1 MYRPQPSRGDGP
13 APPALHLAGG
23 PGAPARQ
30 PQGARTEGWL
40 VVPDRVSLLA
50 DVAEIVSRSHDLR
63 ETLANVIDLVAK
75 RLDADAC
82 SIYLTD
88 TDLHHLTLTATN
100 GLDPASVRVV
110 RLAFGEGLVGLAAER
125 GEPVAIERA
134 REHPQYR
141 YFPET
146 REERF
151 ESLLAAPLI
160 VQGVTIGVL
169 VVQTAERRAF
179 DRHDVELLQT
189 CAQLLAPVVINA
201 RLLDSVAST
210 EQDRARIVSDLA
222 AAGIIQPRAQR
233 APDQRNIELRG
244 IATSRGVAIGPVFR
258 LPPPVDLERMEYTPS
273 RDAKREKADLMNALA
288 EARREI
294 DAMRSVVGE
303 RFGPEFAAVF
313 HTQTQILEDH
323 GFLQK
328 LEVEIEHEPNALV
341 SLRRVLDAYRE
352 TFERIEDPY
361 FRERGADVQDV
372 GGRVME
378 KLLGVRFHVPSLE
391 PGSVVVVDQI
401 LPALFAQLDMDMV
414 AAIVSEHGGPTSH
427 GAIFARTLEIPA
439 VTGVS
444 GLLKEARD
452 GEPAIV
458 DGGSGRLY
466 LSPDDS
472 LRVEYERA
480 QHQYSVAI
488 EHLDAMRERPAETRD
503 GRRITL
509 SANVGLLNDL
519 RLTDKHGAE
528 GVGLFRTELLALAH
542 RGFPN
547 EEEQEQLYEKVC
559 SSMAPRPVTIRTL
572 DLGGDKEIPNLG
584 LDAEDNPQLGCRSIR
599 LTLENRRV
607 FRAQLRAILRA
618 SAHGNVR
625 LMLPM
630 ISGVGELR
638 EAKEVIEQAKREL
651 EHAAI
656 PFDRDLPVGMMVEV
670 PSAALIAPILAEEC
684 DFFSIGTNDLTQ
696 YTLAVDRGNERV
708 AHLYNPL
715 HPSVLMLIDQT
726 VRAGAAA
733 GIPVSLCGEMATNPL
748 AVPTLVGLGIGELSG
763 APSAVPLVKEII
775 RALDSRD
782 AERDA
787 RAALSARTAEEVHGL
802 GAKRLAEAGLL
813 EHPDVGQWLRG
824 LTAPWLA
831 GLG

>member
-1 MYRPQPSRGDGP
+1 VRFQPQALRRRVGHPSRNAARWIGNP
-13 APPALHLAGG
+13 APAQAGRG
-23 PGAPARQ
+23 K
-30 PQGARTEGWL
+30 GWIAI
-40 VVPDRVSLLA
+40 PDRVSLLA

-88 TDLHHLTLTATN
+88 TDLNHLTLTATN
-100 GLDPASVRVV
+100 GLDPASIRVV
-110 RLAFGEGLVGLAAER
+110 RLAFGEGLVGLAADR
-125 GEPVAIERA
+125 CEPVAIERA

-169 VVQTAERRAF
+169 VVQTVDRRAF
-179 DRHDVELLQT
+179 DRRDVELLQT

-201 RLLDSVAST
+201 RLLDSVTSN

-222 AAGIIQPRAQR
+222 AAGIIHPRSER
-233 APDQRNIELRG
+233 TPGQRNIELRG

-258 LPPPVDLERMEYTPS
+258 LPPPVDLEHMDYVPRQ
-273 RDAKREKADLMNALA
+273 DAEREKADLLDALA

-294 DAMRSVVGE
+294 DSMRAVVGE

-313 HTQTQILEDH
+313 YTQMQILEDH

-328 LEVEIEHEPNALV
+328 LEAEIEREPNALV
-341 SLRRVLDAYRE
+341 SLRRVLDAYQE

-372 GGRVME
+372 GRRVME
-378 KLLGVRFHVPSLE
+378 KLLGVRFHIPTLE
-391 PGSVVVVDQI
+391 EGSVVVVDQI
-401 LPALFAQLDMDMV
+401 LPALFAQLEMNKV
-414 AAIVSEHGGPTSH
+414 AAIASEHGGPTSH

-439 VTGVS
+439 VTGVT
-444 GLLKEARD
+444 GLMLEARD

-458 DGGSGRLY
+458 DGGAGRLY
-466 LSPDDS
+466 LAPDDS
-472 LRVEYERA
+472 LRSEYERA
-480 QHQYSVAI
+480 QQQYSVAV
-488 EHLDAMRERPAETRD
+488 EHLDAMRQRPAETRD

-519 RLTDKHGAE
+519 RLTEKHGAE

-542 RGFPN
+542 RGFPS
-547 EEEQEQLYEKVC
+547 EEEQEQLYEKVV
-559 SSMAPRPVTIRTL
+559 STMAPRPVTIRTL
-572 DLGGDKEIPNLG
+572 DLGGDKDIPNIG
-584 LDAEDNPQLGCRSIR
+584 FEAEENPQLGCRSIR

-630 ISGVGELR
+630 ISGVGELV
-638 EAKEVIEQAKREL
+638 EAREVIDQARSEL
-651 EHAAI
+651 DRAGIAYDPDI
-656 PFDRDLPVGMMVEV
+656 PIGMMVEV
-670 PSAALIAPILAEEC
+670 PSAALIAPILAAEC

-726 VRAGAAA
+726 VRAGASAN
-733 GIPVSLCGEMATNPL
+733 IPVSLCGEMATNPL
-748 AVPTLVGLGIGELSG
+748 AVPILVGLGIGELSG

-787 RAALSARTAEEVHGL
+787 RAALSARTAEDVHAI
-802 GAKRLAEAGLL
+802 GAARLAELGLL
-813 EHPDVGQWLRG
+813 DHPDVGEWIRG
-824 LTAPWLA
+824 LTEPF
-831 GLG
+831 LGGTS